1 MKFKGNYNFYVD
13 GKSVTVEDVFDL
25 VTTDMTASIKGLD
38 VFYSSPKKEKLEMA
52 QKFKEKALEEMG
64 IKDTESKKQSSQ
76 SYYTNAEQYEILYK
90 ICMEQI
96 EQLIEKESRIQDSQ
110 EPRQL
115 QFDSIESNSEDA
127 LRKAYGDL
135 ANIFKNEDGNY
146 QINFPQKK
154 NKTEELLEEVNKHQE
169 QNGGRDVN
177 MEFPF
182 ETPTKKYNNASF
194 VPGFGF
200 IPKRGEIFKYDK
212 IAEKENTKEAK
223 KETEGKLFY
232 ELDFE
237 FIKQMAERMQSN
249 KDNNKY
255 ELWNWKK
262 PMTPRGIEA
271 LKQAMWRHIIAVM
284 QGEFEDDGREF
295 GHLEAISNNAMMI
308 NYQLKNKS

>member
-1 MKFKGNYNFYVD
+1 MIIEGNGFKYFFNNEEKTKEEIEKLANYATNITVGNGVVNYF
-13 GKSVTVEDVFDL
+13 
-25 VTTDMTASIKGLD
+25 
-38 VFYSSPKKEKLEMA
+38 SPKKKKEEIKLSLDNLKYFMVNENSTEKDLTDVIHLITAEN
-52 QKFKEKALEEMG
+52 KEDLGQRFAEIKLKNVEKEDKNKKA
-64 IKDTESKKQSSQ
+64 SSV
-76 SYYTNAEQYEILYK
+76 
-90 ICMEQI
+90 
-96 EQLIEKESRIQDSQ
+96 EQLLK
-110 EPRQL
+110 
-115 QFDSIESNSEDA
+115 
-127 LRKAYGDL
+127 
-135 ANIFKNEDGNY
+135 
-146 QINFPQKK
+146 
-154 NKTEELLEEVNKHQE
+154 EVNKHQE

-182 ETPTKKYNNASF
+182 DAVLTPTKKYNNDLF

-200 IPKRGEIFKYDK
+200 IHKRGKIFKYDK

-249 KDNNKY
+249 KDNDKY

-262 PMTPRGIEA
+262 SMTPRGIEA

-308 NYQLKNKS
+308 NYQLKK